1 MKIANGELR
10 MSGGE
15 VACNPAIFN
24 AGAPWAQAGRL
35 LPCCGSVFMVPVLK
49 INGLGRSS
57 EGFKLHIVTK
67 FVELFE

>member
-35 LPCCGSVFMVPVLK
+35 LPCCGSVFMVPDDQ
-49 INGLGRSS
+49 
-57 EGFKLHIVTK
+57 
-67 FVELFE
+67 